1 MTHPAFALDPSEE
14 EIARRVEAY
23 LANEERW
30 WRMPRF
36 LRWLVTRLYL
46 RRSLLA
52 RGGTGIDGSLMS
64 GMTTYLVKLGP
75 DNLEED
81 YATALG
87 RKGTDALPPFG
98 VRLRLQDMARLIAY
112 DNVVV

>member
-1 MTHPAFALDPSEE
+1 
-14 EIARRVEAY
+14 
-23 LANEERW
+23 
-30 WRMPRF
+30 
-36 LRWLVTRLYL
+36 
-46 RRSLLA
+46 
-52 RGGTGIDGSLMS
+52 
-64 GMTTYLVKLGP
+64 MTTYLVKLGP

-81 YATALG
+81 YVTALG